1 MKKHKYIIVLFAS
14 LITLFS
20 VAVNYNVSGADMSD
34 KNISFTG
41 KVNEKRR
48 NRIREYNFEV
58 LLSKDGYKIKIFNDK
73 KIEISSAYSDYK
85 DPITYNAPSPVVF
98 GTADLPSLDEYIAQ
112 IVFSPTPYPFYADDM
127 LQAVWLTTCANK
139 TVMDEIITKYPPGV
153 VFRWSIQDKA
163 LDWKGYS
170 IGDVTYSDSQDQALL
185 GFVLRRPENIGIT
198 LDKKSLIDAGISK
211 EAIEK
216 LETPSDGSQGV
227 VLPLSNGI
235 GGSLYCKF
243 STTSRFPDIPFSKE
257 TLITWYDIPRGGIQ
271 TTNDETKISVE
282 TIKYEDNNGKISPDM
297 PYSSFSITDYR
308 FKGMFDTP
316 SVYHIPDAV
325 LPFYN
330 TKLYKE
336 LAQEPTGTL
345 KPKNKVSNFTKK
357 RIVILMVF
365 IIIAPFIFMYSFKKK
380 TM

>member
-85 DPITYNAPSPVVF
+85 DTITYNAPSPVVF

-257 TLITWYDIPRGGIQ
+257 TLIT
-271 TTNDETKISVE
+271 E
-282 TIKYEDNNGKISPDM
+282 
-297 PYSSFSITDYR
+297 
-308 FKGMFDTP
+308 
-316 SVYHIPDAV
+316 
-325 LPFYN
+325 
-330 TKLYKE
+330 
-336 LAQEPTGTL
+336 
-345 KPKNKVSNFTKK
+345 
-357 RIVILMVF
+357 
-365 IIIAPFIFMYSFKKK
+365 
-380 TM
+380 

>member
-1 MKKHKYIIVLFAS
+1 MKKHKYIIVLFTS
-14 LITLFS
+14 LITLFLIT
-20 VAVNYNVSGADMSD
+20 VNYNVSGADMSD

-41 KVNEKRR
+41 KVNEKKR

-85 DPITYNAPSPVVF
+85 DTITYNAPAPVVF

-153 VFRWSIQDKA
+153 VFRWSIQDKV
-163 LDWKGYS
+163 LDWKEYS
-170 IGDVTYSDSQDQALL
+170 IDDVIYSDSQEQALL
-185 GFVLRRPENIGIT
+185 GFVLRRPGGLIS
-198 LDKKSLIDAGISK
+198 DKKSLIEAGIPR

-216 LETPSDGSQGV
+216 FETPSDGSQGV
-227 VLPLSNGI
+227 VLPLGNGM

-243 STTSRFPDIPFSKE
+243 STISRFPDIPFSKE

-282 TIKYEDNNGKISPDM
+282 TIKYEDNNKKISLDM

-345 KPKNKVSNFTKK
+345 KPKHKVSNFTKK

-365 IIIAPFIFMYSFKKK
+365 IIIAPFIFVYSFKKK